1 MSARPGWLGRPARR
15 VHQRGVTLVVV
26 LVLLI
31 ASVFL
36 GVSAAVI
43 ALQTEK
49 ASRGD
54 RDRQIAFQAAEAAL
68 IDAQRDIE
76 TAGTAAP
83 SHRALVMA
91 PDSALG
97 FPPADQAQLCN
108 PSSDPVGFGLCRRPA
123 PNVATSWPAVD
134 LSDPAISVPY
144 GQFTGQQF
152 TNGQTGLAARPPRY
166 VIELMPYVQSG
177 QNATTQSF
185 AYRISAIGFGTS
197 ADTQVVLQAIYRK
210 EN

>member
-1 MSARPGWLGRPARR
+1 MSARHAWPLPRH
-15 VHQRGVTLVVV
+15 VCQRGVTLVVV

-76 TAGTAAP
+76 NAGSTAP
-83 SHRALVMA
+83 NHRALVMA

-97 FPPADQAQLCN
+97 FPPADQAQVCN
-108 PSSDPVGFGLCRRPA
+108 PSSDPVGFGLCKRPA
-123 PNVATSWPAVD
+123 SSTANSWPAVD

-152 TNGQTGLAARPPRY
+152 TTGQAGLPAKPPRY
-166 VIELMPYVQSG
+166 VIELMPYVQPG
-177 QNATTQSF
+177 QNARTQSF
-185 AYRISAIGFGTS
+185 AYRISAIGFGTNV
-197 ADTQVVLQAIYRK
+197 DTQVVLQAFYRK